1 MHEQLHWVKAVVAR
15 VCRTAR
21 MRIFADGAVRAP
33 GWLIVR
39 PDALRVRPEF
49 YIRRDKDG
57 RLVTKE
63 KKVFTTDEPY
73 NKLINFRDGK
83 EKADEYMAKH
93 RRAKFVL

>member
-1 MHEQLHWVKAVVAR
+1 MIRLFMRDSAHVTPKSGKGKSLFRVHWTRPYILTER
-15 VCRTAR
+15 V
-21 MRIFADGAVRAP
+21 
-33 GWLIVR
+33 
-39 PDALRVRPEF
+39 
-49 YIRRDKDG
+49 RDKDG